1 MNYWISAPNA
11 LGDTSAL
18 RERWLRKVF
27 ERAASE
33 SSATSTTL
41 RRKSHSDDTN
51 NVDDSNLDQNAT
63 IALLKEINAD
73 LTTGRIRQKMAVT
86 FQIPISVFWK
96 LLIRTTFHSN
106 IRLETKSCRIL
117 PLTYRTKHDMT

>member
-1 MNYWISAPNA
+1 MCVCVCVRWFSAPNA

-41 RRKSHSDDTN
+41 RHKSLTDDDAN
-51 NVDDSNLDQNAT
+51 NADSSNLDQNAAM
-63 IALLKEINAD
+63 ALLKEINAE
-73 LTTGRIRQKMAVT
+73 LTTGRIRQKMAVI
-86 FQIPISVFWK
+86 FRNYVSID
-96 LLIRTTFHSN
+96 L
-106 IRLETKSCRIL
+106 
-117 PLTYRTKHDMT
+117 

>member
-1 MNYWISAPNA
+1 MNCFYIFLAPNA

-41 RRKSHSDDTN
+41 RRESHTDDDAN
-51 NVDDSNLDQNAT
+51 DADNSNLDQNAA
-63 IALLKEINAD
+63 IALLKEINAE
-73 LTTGRIRQKMAVT
+73 LTTGRIRQKMAVPSLEI
-86 FQIPISVFWK
+86 QISIQNSFIH
-96 LLIRTTFHSN
+96 LN
-106 IRLETKSCRIL
+106 QNRIL
-117 PLTYRTKHDMT
+117 FHFFL